1 MKVIDCV
8 QQTDKW
14 FMVKKGIPSA
24 SGFSRIITST
34 GKASKSV
41 DGYISE
47 LIADSKLNC
56 PRDWIGTDD
65 MIHGN
70 QYEPVARDLYAFL
83 HDKEVEQVGFCL
95 TDNGHFGCSPDG
107 FIDDRKGGVEIKC
120 PRLNTHIEYVMKG
133 KLPTQYKIQVH
144 GCMYVTGCKYWDF
157 MSWYKGQDPFII
169 RIEADEFTESIGVAL
184 DEFYIKL
191 EAAREKFGVK
201 I

>member
-1 MKVIDCV
+1 MRVIDCV

-14 FMVKKGIPSA
+14 FMEKKGIPSA
-24 SGFSRIITST
+24 SGFSNIITST
-34 GKASKSV
+34 GKASTSV
-41 DGYISE
+41 DKYISL
-47 LIADSKLNC
+47 LISESKLDC

-83 HDKEVEQVGFCL
+83 NDKEVEQVGFCL
-95 TDNGHFGCSPDG
+95 TDDGRYGCSPDG
-107 FIDDRKGGVEIKC
+107 LIDDREGGLEIKC
-120 PRLNTHIEYVMKG
+120 PRLETHIEYVMKAV
-133 KLPTQYKIQVH
+133 LPTKYKIQVH
-144 GCMYVTGCKYWDF
+144 GCMYVTGAKYWDF
-157 MSWYKGQDPFII
+157 MSYFKGQDPFII

-201 I
+201 L